1 MKITFILSV
10 AILFCSCATLKK
22 LPDSNLQSGYYKLH
36 QPNTK
41 HSKVYLDVVED
52 SLNII
57 STDSDSN
64 TKPPIVPVN
73 GQTFLKE
80 SFDIDVMTVP
90 FKFRPAT
97 QNLPRQLTVDFNGN
111 IFLGY
116 RFDQYKVVFTETP
129 AGLVKKVRHRA
140 ITFGAFGGMGTSSI
154 TPGTTNNG
162 TTDEYNGFILN
173 RGISIMG
180 GVNNLTVGLGIG
192 WDYLTDRD
200 KDTWIYQN
208 EPWYGLTLSLNL
220 N

>member
-1 MKITFILSV
+1 MKVTCTICIGL
-10 AILFCSCATLKK
+10 LCCSCATLKR
-22 LPDSNLQSGYYKLH
+22 LPDSNLESDYYKFRSEG
-36 QPNTK
+36 K
-41 HSKVYLDVVED
+41 GYSKIYLNVVED
-52 SLNII
+52 SLNIF
-57 STDSDSN
+57 STDADSK

-116 RFDQYKVVFTETP
+116 RFDQYKMVFVNTP

-140 ITFGAFGGMGTSSI
+140 LTFGAFGGIGTSSI
-154 TPGTTNNG
+154 TPWTTNNG
-162 TTDEYNGFILN
+162 TTDEYSGFILN
-173 RGISIMG
+173 RGISVMG